1 MQLQKTKAIIPVHW
15 TGRVCQ
21 MDKIKEIANKYGL
34 IVIEDAAQ
42 ATGAYYKK
50 HAGTFEKFLHSQ
62 HIL

>member
-1 MQLQKTKAIIPVHW
+1 MHW

-21 MDKIKEIANKYGL
+21 MDKIMKIANKYGL

-50 HAGTFEKFLHSQ
+50 HAGT
-62 HIL
+62 